1 MKINLNCFALID
13 SMITIVVKQTVS
25 YVTHKV
31 IHYYY
36 IDLKVH
42 SKNSML
48 HFNNSMLHSSYI
60 QKIDETAYN
69 YWKDKP
75 TREVIRYCYDVTSE
89 DNFEFFPLNTIEEF
103 RALKPDIP
111 ADAHMMPGEWNT
123 GTSPSSKPSICVVIM
138 I

>member
-1 MKINLNCFALID
+1 MQKGEGNEKGEQKEMKINLNCFALIV

-48 HFNNSMLHSSYI
+48 HFNNSMLHSSHI
-60 QKIDETAYN
+60 QKIQ
-69 YWKDKP
+69 
-75 TREVIRYCYDVTSE
+75 CYIFNNSMLHCKTQ
-89 DNFEFFPLNTIEEF
+89 
-103 RALKPDIP
+103 
-111 ADAHMMPGEWNT
+111 
-123 GTSPSSKPSICVVIM
+123 
-138 I
+138 